1 MGFKSGTDKL
11 TSKLSVETNIA
22 SDFALAAKN
31 LGNNANRYGIGIQ
44 CGANDASGTTYYV
57 TCYDG
62 DADLIGFLAN
72 TDDTFALSTV
82 SDARTKENIRDASL
96 TGLEIIENVKVR
108 DFEFIKNG
116 ITKTGFVAQELKS
129 VYPAAVVGSESD
141 VDKEGKPVM
150 MGVTNA
156 QLVPALVKAIQELS
170 AEIKMLKGE

>member
-1 MGFKSGTDKL
+1 MGFNPGTDKL
-11 TSKLSVETNIA
+11 TARVTIVTNEPG
-22 SDFALAAKN
+22 DVVFAVQN
-31 LGNNANRYGIGIQ
+31 DGDNANRHGIAIQ
-44 CGANDASGTTYYV
+44 GGADDASGTTYYV
-57 TCYDG
+57 SCYDG

-82 SDARTKENIRDASL
+82 SDARIKENIRDASL